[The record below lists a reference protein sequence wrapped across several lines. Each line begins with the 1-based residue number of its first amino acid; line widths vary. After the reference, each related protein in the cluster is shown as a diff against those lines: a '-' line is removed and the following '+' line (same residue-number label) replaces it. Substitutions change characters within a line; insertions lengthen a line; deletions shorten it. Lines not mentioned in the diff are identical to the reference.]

1 VIFLRIHL
9 EQGDI
14 TNIQADAIVNAANNE
29 LWMGAGVAGAIKRK
43 GGTEIEKDAMSK
55 GPIEHGGAV
64 ESIAG
69 KLNAKYVIHA
79 AGMRSDGYIT
89 KESLSKSV
97 ENSLFVAEKLALRS
111 IAFPAIGTGVA
122 GFPAEEC
129 AKIMLDVLTN
139 FKYTILEKVILVLYS
154 DEMYSLFLKVAGNKE
169 IEL

>member
-1 VIFLRIHL
+1 MRIQL

-14 TNIQADAIVNAANNE
+14 TDIQADAIVNAANND

-43 GGTEIEKDAMSK
+43 GGIEIEKDAMSK
-55 GPIEHGGAV
+55 GPIEHGGAI

-79 AGMRSDGYIT
+79 ASMRGDGCIT
-89 KESLSKSV
+89 KESLYKSI
-97 ENSLFVAEKLALRS
+97 ENSLFVAEKLKLRS

-129 AKIMLDVLTN
+129 AKIMLEVFRN
-139 FKYTILEKVILVLYS
+139 FEYTILEKIILVLYS
-154 DEMYSLFLKVAGNKE
+154 DKMHSIFLKVIGNKE